1 MQTVYTGVV
10 VPNTVLATGG
20 QGGEDRKHQVF
31 AEIAVN
37 KGMEEVLWENK
48 ETVERQKLKV
58 AKSAH
63 TKLISFT

>member
-37 KGMEEVLWENK
+37 KGMEEVL
-48 ETVERQKLKV
+48 
-58 AKSAH
+58 
-63 TKLISFT
+63 